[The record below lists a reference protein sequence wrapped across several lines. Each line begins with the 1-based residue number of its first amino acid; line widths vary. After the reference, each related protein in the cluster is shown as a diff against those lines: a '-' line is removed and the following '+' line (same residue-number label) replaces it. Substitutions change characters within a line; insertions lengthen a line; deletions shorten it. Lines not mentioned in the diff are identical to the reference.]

1 MLVIVMRSKLSATIG
16 GKWQILDYNLD
27 GELTCIPDTGEITL
41 VIHYVDYFPF
51 KKFQKFNKVSDIK
64 EIWGVTSFR
73 QKCVLLEC
81 QFISDYSF
89 NADHEL
95 TIKAKYLIWDMTKV
109 KDEEIK
115 FNKMSFRLTNSLLWS
130 GMQCYNSFKKDDK
143 YLISCDFG
151 EKIIKSDL
159 KTEIKFCATIN
170 SIDEFMRAEKI
181 ELYQYLEVIIKK
193 SELTHYTEFLEDIK
207 KVINLIKLATN
218 EEVNI
223 NEICGYRN
231 DKTYVCGDKKY
242 YYEFCMVTNEMR
254 NNILSYCDDTNYLY
268 SLPNMISEGKIEVW
282 FKTYNDYKNVYELYL
297 LSYKD
302 EVSSEISFIYLV
314 QALELLH
321 RIKFK
326 NKNKFMKYL
335 KNKLQDKKEL
345 WDNIRENSDQEDSRY
360 IILRSRLIDMID
372 CDFEIKNDF
381 KEETIIKL
389 ADIITNSRNYYTHF
403 SESKKEKCVR
413 KKSLSYVMEILRY
426 FIKCYALKELGFD
439 INYINEKTE
448 SSLEYIRYYNM
459 IEKILSENGD

>member
-1 MLVIVMRSKLSATIG
+1 M
-16 GKWQILDYNLD
+16 
-27 GELTCIPDTGEITL
+27 
-41 VIHYVDYFPF
+41 
-51 KKFQKFNKVSDIK
+51 
-64 EIWGVTSFR
+64 
-73 QKCVLLEC
+73 
-81 QFISDYSF
+81 
-89 NADHEL
+89 
-95 TIKAKYLIWDMTKV
+95 
-109 KDEEIK
+109 
-115 FNKMSFRLTNSLLWS
+115 
-130 GMQCYNSFKKDDK
+130 
-143 YLISCDFG
+143 
-151 EKIIKSDL
+151 
-159 KTEIKFCATIN
+159 
-170 SIDEFMRAEKI
+170 
-181 ELYQYLEVIIKK
+181 
-193 SELTHYTEFLEDIK
+193 
-207 KVINLIKLATN
+207 INLIKLATN

-403 SESKKEKCVR
+403 SESKKREMC
-413 KKSLSYVMEILRY
+413 
-426 FIKCYALKELGFD
+426 
-439 INYINEKTE
+439 
-448 SSLEYIRYYNM
+448 
-459 IEKILSENGD
+459 